1 VFTGLF
7 ILGMSLLAAPG
18 LALLPRAGLAGVI
31 ILVAYGMVDMG
42 SIGRVL
48 RTSSSE
54 STVMLTTFAT
64 ALLFPLEFAVL
75 SGVIFSLAMH
85 VYRSSMPRVANVVP
99 DNRFRHFVE
108 QPGAPTCPQLAVV
121 NIRGPLFFGATQHVE
136 DTLLRNLAAQPGQ
149 RYLLLR
155 MHGVDR
161 CDFTGLEMLE
171 SLVRTYR
178 DHGGDVF
185 MVQVRPPVRA
195 IMYESGFK
203 DLLGLDHFLAQEE
216 AIDYLFEAVIDPAV
230 CAYRC
235 PHRVFAECQA
245 LLKSPS
251 DAELPP
257 SKPRPID
264 PEACLSVSQVEGLL
278 GDSAPVV
285 LDVREPGEYRLGH
298 VREAR
303 SLPLRLLFP
312 EAPRLPRDRPILLL
326 CRSGRRSRRA
336 MRFLLDLGFEDLWL
350 LKGGIL
356 SWKAAGRPLEVD

>member
-1 VFTGLF
+1 
-7 ILGMSLLAAPG
+7 
-18 LALLPRAGLAGVI
+18 
-31 ILVAYGMVDMG
+31 MVDRH

-54 STVMLTTFAT
+54 SAVMLSTFAV
-64 ALLFPLEFAVL
+64 ALLFPLEFAVI

-85 VYRSSMPRVANVVP
+85 VYRSSIPRVVEVVP
-99 DNRFRHFVE
+99 DRSFRHFVE

-136 DTLLRNLAAQPGQ
+136 DTLLRNLVTRPSQ

-171 SLVRTYR
+171 GLVRTYR

-185 MVQVRPPVRA
+185 MVQVRRPVRA

-203 DLLGLDHFLAQEE
+203 DLLGPDHFLAQEE
-216 AIDYLFEAVIDPAV
+216 AIDTLFEAVIDPAV

-257 SKPRPID
+257 SRPRPIASA
-264 PEACLSVSQVEGLL
+264 ACLDVSQVEGLL
-278 GDSAPVV
+278 ADSTPLV

-298 VREAR
+298 MREAR